1 MIRLRVHCLLLL
13 LLPLPLV
20 AWVMSPIVGKPDRD
34 AGFVGL
40 AVHRPCY
47 CGIVR
52 PRVCGVALG
61 RRSAP

>member
-1 MIRLRVHCLLLL
+1 VIRLLVSLLLSL
-13 LLPLPLV
+13 SLPLV
-20 AWVMSPIVGKPDRD
+20 AWAMPPIVGKPDRD